1 MHSDFIHSNSRLA
14 GTYSTYGQMDG
25 RRGGRG
31 HRGCTVGG
39 SEERRA
45 RGVVAF
51 MAGENSCCAKI
62 TVFSYRAAG
71 LCVCVCIYLCV

>member
-1 MHSDFIHSNSRLA
+1 MHLDFIYSNSSLGA
-14 GTYSTYGQMDG
+14 TYSAYGQMDG
-25 RRGGRG
+25 QCGGREY
-31 HRGCTVGG
+31 RGCTVGG
-39 SEERRA
+39 SERRA

-62 TVFSYRAAG
+62 TMFSYRAAG